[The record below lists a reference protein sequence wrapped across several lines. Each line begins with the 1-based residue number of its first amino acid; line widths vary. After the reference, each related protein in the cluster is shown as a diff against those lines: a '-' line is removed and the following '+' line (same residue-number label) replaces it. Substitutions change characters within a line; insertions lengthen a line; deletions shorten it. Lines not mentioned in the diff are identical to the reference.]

1 MGIKPSDLRANVA
14 AWLRKRLPYLYPT
27 WDIQVCG
34 SCGDNL
40 SGFLK
45 SSGLLDAFPC
55 SEAFEMELDITGVLR
70 RGTEAQLVFVG
81 CKTSPITLGDV
92 GPMQEYSS
100 LALPVLSIILSP
112 AGMSPCLG
120 LLLNT
125 YNRMDVLE
133 YGSGKRLKIG
143 TWDVNRNQVDPASVI
158 PPGELG

>member
-1 MGIKPSDLRANVA
+1 MKIKASDLRADVT
-14 AWLRKRLPYLYPT
+14 AWLRKRLRYIYPS
-27 WDIQVCG
+27 WDAQVYET
-34 SCGDNL
+34 CGDTL

-45 SSGLLDAFPC
+45 RYGLLNAFPC

-70 RGTEAQLVFVG
+70 RGGEAHLVFVR

-112 AGMSPCLG
+112 AGTSPSLG
-120 LLLNT
+120 LLFNA
-125 YNRMDVLE
+125 YNRVDVLE

-143 TWDVNRNQVDPASVI
+143 TWDVNRKQVRPASVI